1 MKKNRFFLALM
12 LLFFMLGGR
21 AQTLVPNGPETEIE
35 DGARLSVLGED
46 EHFLYL
52 CGVKK
57 GWYDTDDDMYITV
70 YDKQKNV
77 IAVEHEIDEDYEF
90 RTAYLRDND
99 VVLLGYKYNKKTKSV
114 DYYESSFPI
123 MEKKHKKL
131 VLNTIYSVP
140 AEGKKLATALI
151 LRSSDDNRTV
161 FVTYTKPSNSKID
174 GYGLDL
180 QVVDA
185 EGNTLNHAQK
195 EFAGP
200 SPD

>member
-1 MKKNRFFLALM
+1 MTKNRILFALV

-35 DGARLSVLGED
+35 DGARLTVLGED
-46 EHFLYL
+46 DQYLFL

-114 DYYESSFPI
+114 DYYESTFPI

-131 VLNTIYSVP
+131 VPKGKRLRPHSFCDLP
-140 AEGKKLATALI
+140 AIT
-151 LRSSDDNRTV
+151 
-161 FVTYTKPSNSKID
+161 
-174 GYGLDL
+174 GL
-180 QVVDA
+180 
-185 EGNTLNHAQK
+185 
-195 EFAGP
+195 F
-200 SPD
+200 S